1 MRRTRL
7 EDSYNLQRLLADYK
21 EHILF
26 ITEMKTMIETDEVAK
41 DVAGA
46 EMLIERHQEHKVI
59 KDTIIGN
66 LVMVLKIL
74 HFLHLH

>member
-7 EDSYNLQRLLADYK
+7 EDAYNLQRLLADYK

-26 ITEMKTMIETDEVAK
+26 ITEMKTLIETDEVAK

-59 KDTIIGN
+59 ITKLSKKFFNRG
-66 LVMVLKIL
+66 LLYSP
-74 HFLHLH
+74 